1 MRLFEPPRDCVVQL
15 QKLTA
20 IRARLLKT
28 RKILL
33 NEVKVNDYFL
43 SKQRSYE
50 LGENYRRTVSA
61 MKEDIDAINFR
72 IDSLIRSDQKLKR
85 LVEIITSVPCIG
97 QIIAVQIIIHTNEF
111 SKVATARQFACY
123 CGIAPFEKSSG
134 GVTLGKA
141 KVSFFANKE
150 LKANL
155 HLAAM
160 GCLRQKESFLRQY
173 YLRKQ
178 KEGKNNMSILNAI
191 RNKLVHR
198 IFSCIANNTIYSD
211 QTL

>member
-1 MRLFEPPRDCVVQL
+1 
-15 QKLTA
+15 
-20 IRARLLKT
+20 
-28 RKILL
+28 
-33 NEVKVNDYFL
+33 
-43 SKQRSYE
+43 
-50 LGENYRRTVSA
+50 
-61 MKEDIDAINFR
+61 
-72 IDSLIRSDQKLKR
+72 LIRSDQKLNR
-85 LVEIITSVPCIG
+85 LVEVITSVPCIG
-97 QIIAVQIIIHTNEF
+97 HIIAIQIIVHTNEF
-111 SKVATARQFACY
+111 SKVTTARQFACY

-134 GVTLGKA
+134 GVSLGKA

-150 LKANL
+150 LKAYL

-160 GCLRQKESFLRQY
+160 GCLRQKDGFLRQY

-198 IFSCIANNTIYSD
+198 IFSCVAHDSMYAD